1 MLLESLAINRLSHSD
16 MKRCWVHGTQSKI
29 IAEFW
34 EHHTTEADRAR
45 IEQSDTQTGHKQ
57 TKREVR

>member
-1 MLLESLAINRLSHSD
+1 